1 MYCQNK
7 EGKVKPH
14 FARVDFTLQPV
25 QPEAVW
31 NGVIEKDT
39 MWAFPV
45 GNSAKTQMR
54 AVYKDHDRYRGQA
67 KRLAAHIEREFATD
81 KIYEQFIDSIL
92 PQNEQQ
98 LMKEM
103 QEMLDKL
110 SV

>member
-1 MYCQNK
+1 M
-7 EGKVKPH
+7 
-14 FARVDFTLQPV
+14 
-25 QPEAVW
+25 
-31 NGVIEKDT
+31 
-39 MWAFPV
+39 
-45 GNSAKTQMR
+45 S
-54 AVYKDHDRYRGQA
+54 AVYKDHDRFRGQA